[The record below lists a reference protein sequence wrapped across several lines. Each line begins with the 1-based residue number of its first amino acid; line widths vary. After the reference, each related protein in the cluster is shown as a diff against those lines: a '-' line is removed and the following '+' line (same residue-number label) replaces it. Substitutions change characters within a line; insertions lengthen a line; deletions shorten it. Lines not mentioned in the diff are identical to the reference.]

1 MNGLI
6 RENTGATQSHSSPSC
21 PELGSAAAAPNSPAA
36 DCWVDGP
43 AARLLLQRLS
53 PLTRRFRAR
62 SGRPGCRRCRHHGRH
77 RLERFRRSRSSPSA
91 KPCSLASRLPQGFC
105 AIAEFYQQLDLFCDS
120 PENARCLSSILDEPR
135 TLEGSIA
142 YRALAVQGKAASDEL
157 TARSRDMKEYRNY
170 IELWVHET
178 KTPIASAQLALA
190 SLHGPEIGK
199 VRGDLDRIESRVEQ
213 ALYYARSATLSED
226 FSIEELHLAALAR
239 KACRQRSR
247 TLIGAGVSLE
257 FAIDETLEVLADA
270 KWTDFIIGQVL
281 ENSAKYG
288 AKTIRFEGTAK
299 DAGHERRL
307 HRAADRRRRR
317 RHPRCRCAARV
328 RPRLHGKPGP
338 HASQGN
344 GHGAAPSRRCL
355 RKNGPWPAHFLRR
368 WDGHHRRADLPPR
381 PHAHGS
387 GGILAGAHCKPRSAR
402 ALPVGAYGDEPYN
415 IVSLR

>member
-1 MNGLI
+1 M
-6 RENTGATQSHSSPSC
+6 RTA
-21 PELGSAAAAPNSPAA
+21 
-36 DCWVDGP
+36 
-43 AARLLLQRLS
+43 
-53 PLTRRFRAR
+53 
-62 SGRPGCRRCRHHGRH
+62 
-77 RLERFRRSRSSPSA
+77 
-91 KPCSLASRLPQGFC
+91 GFLH
-105 AIAEFYQQLDLFCDS
+105 AIAKFYQQLDLFCDS

-170 IELWVHET
+170 IRRNGCAAT

-226 FSIEELHLAALAR
+226 FSIEELNLAALAR

-257 FAIDETLEVLADA
+257 FAIDEALEVLADA

-288 AKTIRFEGTAK
+288 AEPSGSKARQK
-299 DAGHERRL
+299 DAGTKDGCIEL
-307 HRAADRRRRR
+307 LIADDGDGIPAADV
-317 RHPRCRCAARV
+317 PRVFDRGFTGSRGRTHHKATGMGLHLAAVALLKEWALACAFPQKRERA
-328 RPRLHGKPGP
+328 P
-338 HASQGN
+338 
-344 GHGAAPSRRCL
+344 PSR
-355 RKNGPWPAHFLRR
+355 
-368 WDGHHRRADLPPR
+368 
-381 PHAHGS
+381 
-387 GGILAGAHCKPRSAR
+387 
-402 ALPVGAYGDEPYN
+402 
-415 IVSLR
+415 

>member
-1 MNGLI
+1 MI
-6 RENTGATQSHSSPSC
+6 SSP
-21 PELGSAAAAPNSPAA
+21 PAAAWATWS
-36 DCWVDGP
+36 DE
-43 AARLLLQRLS
+43 RLLLQRLP
-53 PLTRRFRAR
+53 PLARRVRDR
-62 SGRPGCRRCRHHGRH
+62 CGCPGSRRCRHHGRH

-91 KPCSLASRLPQGFC
+91 KPWFACVALAARFLRDR
-105 AIAEFYQQLDLFCDS
+105 EFYQQLDLFCDS

-157 TARSRDMKEYRNY
+157 AARSRDMKEYRDY

-190 SLHGPEIGK
+190 SLHGPEINK

-299 DAGHERRL
+299 DAGTKDGR
-307 HRAADRRRRR
+307 HRAANRRRWRR
-317 RHPRCRCAARV
+317 GIPAADVPRVFDRGFTGSRGRTHHKAT
-328 RPRLHGKPGP
+328 
-338 HASQGN
+338 
-344 GHGAAPSRRCL
+344 GHGAAPSLRCL
-355 RKNGPWPAHFLRR
+355 RQDGAWPARFLGGRLR
-368 WDGHHRRADLPPR
+368 HRPSR
-381 PHAHGS
+381 
-387 GGILAGAHCKPRSAR
+387 
-402 ALPVGAYGDEPYN
+402 
-415 IVSLR
+415 

>member
-1 MNGLI
+1 MNSYSFSAYLRSHAGFALGAVALVAVVAGI
-6 RENTGATQSHSSPSC
+6 MAVTGS
-21 PELGSAAAAPNSPAA
+21 N
-36 DCWVDGP
+36 
-43 AARLLLQRLS
+43 
-53 PLTRRFRAR
+53 
-62 SGRPGCRRCRHHGRH
+62 
-77 RLERFRRSRSSPSA
+77 
-91 KPCSLASRLPQGFC
+91 AS
-105 AIAEFYQQLDLFCDS
+105 AIALVSLCEALFACVALAAGFLRDREFYQQLDLFCDS

-213 ALYYARSATLSED
+213 AALYYARSATLSET
-226 FSIEELHLAALAR
+226 SPSSSTQALAR

-257 FAIDETLEVLADA
+257 FAIDEALEVLADA

-281 ENSAKYG
+281 ENSAKYS

-299 DAGHERRL
+299 DAGTKDGCIEL
-307 HRAADRRRRR
+307 LIADDGDGIPAADV
-317 RHPRCRCAARV
+317 PRVFDRGFTGSRGRTHHKATGMGLHLAAVACERMG
-328 RPRLHGKPGP
+328 LG
-338 HASQGN
+338 
-344 GHGAAPSRRCL
+344 L
-355 RKNGPWPAHFLRR
+355 RISSEEGTGTTVALTFPLDRTR
-368 WDGHHRRADLPPR
+368 MDL
-381 PHAHGS
+381 A
-387 GGILAGAHCKPRSAR
+387 RS
-402 ALPVGAYGDEPYN
+402 
-415 IVSLR
+415 

>member
-43 AARLLLQRLS
+43 QRAYSFSAYL
-53 PLTRRFRAR
+53 R
-62 SGRPGCRRCRHHGRH
+62 SHAGFALGAVALVAVVAGIMAVTG
-77 RLERFRRSRSSPSA
+77 SN
-91 KPCSLASRLPQGFC
+91 AS
-105 AIAEFYQQLDLFCDS
+105 AIALVSLCEALFACVALAAGVLRDREFYQQLDLFCDS

-142 YRALAVQGKAASDEL
+142 YRALTVQGKAASDEL
-157 TARSRDMKEYRNY
+157 AARSRDMKEYRDY
-170 IELWVHET
+170 IELWAHET

-226 FSIEELHLAALAR
+226 FSIEELNLAALAR

-257 FAIDETLEVLADA
+257 FAIDETLEALADA

-299 DAGHERRL
+299 DAGTKDGCIEL
-307 HRAADRRRRR
+307 LIADDGDGIPAADV
-317 RHPRCRCAARV
+317 PRVFDRGFTGSRGRTHHKATGMGLHLAAVACERMG
-328 RPRLHGKPGP
+328 LG
-338 HASQGN
+338 
-344 GHGAAPSRRCL
+344 L
-355 RKNGPWPAHFLRR
+355 RISSEEGTGTTIALTFPLDRTR
-368 WDGHHRRADLPPR
+368 MD
-381 PHAHGS
+381 
-387 GGILAGAHCKPRSAR
+387 LAGS
-402 ALPVGAYGDEPYN
+402 
-415 IVSLR
+415 